1 MAALKEQLLLVQT
14 KEAALSSE
22 KPALEETCSRLEKE
36 KNGTSDNTPSSLC
49 ASMKTCPDV
58 LCFSEL
64 VAENTAL
71 KLDMERLE
79 DAKKGAEESAKKLV
93 AKLEGTS

>member
-1 MAALKEQLLLVQT
+1 MF
-14 KEAALSSE
+14 
-22 KPALEETCSRLEKE
+22 
-36 KNGTSDNTPSSLC
+36 
-49 ASMKTCPDV
+49 